1 MKSPYENMYK
11 FGNKIFNMEQQKSNS
26 SLKAIIVILAI
37 LLVGSL
43 AYMYKMSTDNEAT
56 ERQYISE
63 KDKLVLDLENA
74 KASYDAAIAENSG
87 LKGELEAER
96 AKIEE
101 LLAEVKKS
109 KGDVASLTR
118 YKNDYL
124 RLKREMDNLLA
135 ENKKLKEDNQL
146 LTTERDSARTEL
158 DASRRFNDTLVSQNQ
173 VLSKT
178 VEKAAKLS
186 IVNLKAEAFKERSSG
201 KLVATDKA
209 KRVDKLKVTF
219 TIAANE
225 VAKTG
230 NKTYYVQ
237 IIDSKNN
244 VLGEKQTETFGD
256 YELTYSFI
264 TNAIYENKAIQVSEI
279 LSGKDFEKGLYHVNL
294 FDKDQLVGN
303 ATFTLR

>member
-1 MKSPYENMYK
+1 
-11 FGNKIFNMEQQKSNS
+11 MEQQKSNS
-26 SLKAIIVILAI
+26 SLKAIIIVLAI

-43 AYMYKMSTDNEAT
+43 TYMYKMSTDNEAT

-63 KDKLVLDLENA
+63 KDKLIADLETA
-74 KASYDAAIAENSG
+74 KANYDSAIAENSG

-109 KGDVASLTR
+109 QGDVATLTR

-124 RLKREMDNLLA
+124 RLKREMDGLLA
-135 ENKKLKEDNQL
+135 ENKKLKEDNAT
-146 LTTERDSARTEL
+146 LTTERDSITGEL
-158 DASRRFNDTLVSQNQ
+158 TASKVYNDTLVNQNQ
-173 VLSKT
+173 KLTKT

-186 IVNLKAEAFKERSSG
+186 IVNLKAEAFKEKGSG

-209 KRVDKLKVTF
+209 RRVDKLKITF

-244 VLGEKQTETFGD
+244 VLGEKQTEQFGD
-256 YELTYSFI
+256 YTLTYSFI
-264 TNAIYENKAIQVSEI
+264 TNAIYENKSISVSEI
-279 LSGKDFEKGLYHVNL
+279 LSGKDFEKGLYTVNL
-294 FDKDQLVGN
+294 FDKDQIVGN
-303 ATFTLR
+303 ATFTLK